1 MIDAYGSDI
10 GNAYAFLSVVTQEEL
25 DALPM
30 IPVQI
35 DRLGM
40 PTIAYVTPPEGS
52 PIYVNFAANCDFRT
66 RSRIKHDPGHIVRA
80 IKTQLHGNKLPL
92 KALNT
97 ELSPYRVYAEVAK
110 ELVRVGNECRKEEG
124 LPPIY
129 RLVLTYPAAFSKYP
143 DELQLLNR
151 MQQAVESVKLDGHH
165 LEVVGRLPEP
175 AAVAIDY
182 LYRVRSVP
190 VQNDQ
195 LPQDSLTVLVYDLGH
210 GTFDV
215 AAVTARSKGEPYQ
228 VWDSDGLPDVGGKD
242 FDSLLVQELLSQ
254 MEKLGYRPSND
265 DEREELLGEAI
276 RAKHELSDEDEVSV
290 QHQKRTDGSYLELT
304 ITRERFEEIT
314 RQLLMETV
322 ELTQQ
327 MLTAQLQQGRQI
339 DRIVLSGG
347 ASQMPMVLEALK
359 TSLNPKVEVLP
370 PYRPARAVS
379 FGAARYAAGLP
390 EPEDSDGRKDPGP
403 ARPSRVAQL
412 RAKRGYGV
420 EVLQEGELESRVQ
433 VLIKA
438 GEPLPAIGRIE
449 NYRPSAGVAGHI
461 DCVIDCPDVSAEA
474 GDLLFKSVCHNFI
487 LLHFD
492 LPQQGTYDLDFT
504 LDPNY
509 NITVTLTDSD
519 GVAHTAGTAAPAGE
533 GGTDE

>member
-1 MIDAYGSDI
+1 MMNAYGSDI
-10 GNAYAFLSVVTQEEL
+10 GNAYGFLSIVTKEEL

-30 IPVQI
+30 LPAQI
-35 DRLGM
+35 DRIGM
-40 PTIAYVTPPEGS
+40 PTIAYVTPPAGK
-52 PIYVNFAANCDFRT
+52 PIYVNFAANCDSKT
-66 RSRIKHDPGHIVRA
+66 RNGIKHDPDHVVRA
-80 IKTQLHGNKLPL
+80 IKTQLRGNALPL

-97 ELSPYRVYAEVAK
+97 PLSPYQVYAEVAR

-129 RLVLTYPAAFSKYP
+129 RLVLAYPAAFSKYP
-143 DELQLLNR
+143 DELQILNR
-151 MQQAVESVKLDGHH
+151 MQQAVESVVLDGHH

-182 LYRVRSVP
+182 LYRVRSIP
-190 VQNDQ
+190 VQNNRLQ
-195 LPQDSLTVLVYDLGH
+195 QDSLTVLVYDLGH

-254 MEKLGYRPSND
+254 MEKVGYRPSND
-265 DEREELLGEAI
+265 AEREELLEEAI
-276 RAKHELSDEDEVSV
+276 RAKHELSEDEEATV

-304 ITRERFEEIT
+304 ITRARFEEIT
-314 RQLLMETV
+314 RELLMETV

-327 MLTAQLQQGRQI
+327 MLTAQLQQGRRI

-347 ASQMPMVLEALK
+347 ASQMPMVLEAL
-359 TSLNPKVEVLP
+359 TTCLNPKVEVLP

-390 EPEDSDGRKDPGP
+390 EPEPSGGKRDPSP

-420 EVLQEGELESRVQ
+420 EVLSKGELESRVQ
-433 VLIKA
+433 MLIQQGA
-438 GEPLPAIGRIE
+438 VLPATGRIE
-449 NYRPSAGVAGHI
+449 NYRPCAGMDGHI
-461 DCVIDCPDVSAEA
+461 DCVIDCPDVSAKA
-474 GDLLFKSVCHNFI
+474 GDLLSKSVCHNFI

-492 LPQQGTYDLDFT
+492 LPQQETYDLSFT

-509 NITVTLTDSD
+509 NITVTLTGSD
-519 GVAHTAGTAAPAGE
+519 GVAHTAGTAAPVGK
-533 GGTDE
+533 GGNAK